1 MTRLARLLPADP
13 GERALT
19 LANLVNTTGTGVFIG
34 VSAIFFSQS
43 AGLSGGQ
50 VGLGLTIAG
59 VFGLLAGVP
68 AGHLAD
74 LRGPRN
80 LLAALAIAEGAAV
93 ALYPLARGF
102 AEFVVIASV
111 VTTLDRSSLAVRN
124 ALIASIGA
132 PERRT
137 ELRAYLRVVTNL
149 GITIGAPLGG
159 VALAFDTRPAYVTVV
174 LFDAVTFVVAGVL
187 VLRIPAVAPRP
198 HQHGE
203 PRLAVLRDR
212 PFVAVTVAH
221 AVLALHFT
229 LLDVAVP
236 LWVVRH
242 TDAPKWVVGALL
254 LVNTVTIVA
263 LQVRLTRPVV
273 TPRDGAKALRLAG
286 LLLLAACL
294 VFAASGRGSAAVAV
308 ALLVAATLV
317 GAFGEMFQSAGGWA
331 ASYGLAPDRHVGQY
345 QGFFST
351 GMAASSMAG
360 PALLTAL
367 CVTWGPPGW
376 VVAGLLF
383 LGAGLVLTPLIGW
396 AERSHAAV
404 ADPLQA

>member
-1 MTRLARLLPADP
+1 MTRLARLLPADK
-13 GERALT
+13 GERALA

-43 AGLSGGQ
+43 AGLSAGQ

-80 LLAALAIAEGAAV
+80 ILAALSIAEGVGV

-111 VTTLDRSSLAVRN
+111 VTTLDRSGLAVRN
-124 ALIASIGA
+124 ALIASIGS

-137 ELRAYLRVVTNL
+137 ELRAYLRVVTNI
-149 GITIGAPLGG
+149 GITVGAPLGA
-159 VALAFDTRPAYVTVV
+159 VALAFDTRSAYVTVV
-174 LFDAVTFVVAGVL
+174 LLDAATFVAAGLL
-187 VLRIPAVAPRP
+187 VLRIPPVAPRP
-198 HQHGE
+198 HQQGE

-273 TPRDGAKALRLAG
+273 TPRDGARALRLAG
-286 LLLLAACL
+286 GLLLAACL

-317 GAFGEMFQSAGGWA
+317 GAFGEIYQSAGGWA

-360 PALLTAL
+360 PALLTAV
-367 CVTWGPPGW
+367 CVEWGPPGW

-396 AERSHAAV
+396 AERSRVAV
-404 ADPLQA
+404 AAPLEA

>member
-50 VGLGLTIAG
+50 VGLGLTVAG

-74 LRGPRN
+74 VRGPRN

-174 LFDAVTFVVAGVL
+174 LFDAVTFVVAGLL

-198 HQHGE
+198 HQQGE
-203 PRLAVLRDR
+203 PRLGVLRDR

-294 VFAASGRGSAAVAV
+294 VFAASGRGSATVAV

-396 AERSHAAV
+396 AERSHAA

>member
-43 AGLSGGQ
+43 AGLSGVQ
-50 VGLGLTIAG
+50 VGLGLTVAG

-74 LRGPRN
+74 VRGPRN

-102 AEFVVIASV
+102 AEFVLIASV

-174 LFDAVTFVVAGVL
+174 LFDAVTFVVAGLL

-198 HQHGE
+198 HQQGE
-203 PRLAVLRDR
+203 PRLGVLRDR

-294 VFAASGRGSAAVAV
+294 VFAASGRGSATVAV

-396 AERSHAAV
+396 AERSHAA